1 MTNSDE
7 DTAREREVRVN
18 PRQDSAL
25 GLNRL
30 EGHLLW
36 AAEVEEARR
45 RADRFTGELPWLTT
59 AQREEV
65 ERVYRADR
73 IAASR
78 AALERICERA
88 AELRVE
94 YETRYRRLR
103 ARCVALALLAVASGV
118 GTAIAAVFSRS

>member
-1 MTNSDE
+1 M
-7 DTAREREVRVN
+7 N
-18 PRQDSAL
+18 PRQEDSAL

-45 RADRFTGELPWLTT
+45 QADRFAGELPWLTT

-78 AALERICERA
+78 AMLVRICDRA
-88 AELRVE
+88 AELRTE
-94 YETRYRRLR
+94 YEARYRRLR
-103 ARCVALALLAVASGV
+103 ARCVALSVVAVALASGV
-118 GTAIAAVFSRS
+118 GTAIAAILVRE

>member
-1 MTNSDE
+1 M
-7 DTAREREVRVN
+7 N

-25 GLNRL
+25 GWNRL

-45 RADRFTGELPWLTT
+45 RADRFVGELPWLTT

-78 AALERICERA
+78 AALVRIRDRA
-88 AELRVE
+88 AELRTE
-94 YETRYRRLR
+94 YEARYRRLR
-103 ARCVALALLAVASGV
+103 ARCVALAVVAVVVGASGV
-118 GTAIAAVFSRS
+118 ATALAAFLVR

>member
-1 MTNSDE
+1 M
-7 DTAREREVRVN
+7 N

-25 GLNRL
+25 DWNRL

-45 RADRFTGELPWLTT
+45 QAARFAGELPWLTT

-73 IAASR
+73 IAVSR
-78 AALERICERA
+78 AVLVRICDRA
-88 AELRVE
+88 AELRTE
-94 YETRYRRLR
+94 YEARYRWLR
-103 ARCVALALLAVASGV
+103 ARCVALAVVAVAGGA
-118 GTAIAAVFSRS
+118 GTAIATVLTRR

>member
-1 MTNSDE
+1 ME
-7 DTAREREVRVN
+7 ERVN

-25 GLNRL
+25 GLARL

-45 RADRFTGELPWLTT
+45 QADRFAGELPWLTT

-73 IAASR
+73 IAVSR
-78 AALERICERA
+78 ATLVRIRDRT
-88 AELRVE
+88 AELRTE
-94 YETRYRRLR
+94 YEARYRRLR
-103 ARCVALALLAVASGV
+103 ARCVALAVVAGASGAA
-118 GTAIAAVFSRS
+118 TAIAALLTRR

>member
-7 DTAREREVRVN
+7 VTARTMEERVN

-25 GLNRL
+25 DLHRI

-36 AAEVEEARR
+36 AAEVDDARR
-45 RADRFTGELPWLTT
+45 RAERFTGELEWLTT

-65 ERVYRADR
+65 ERAYRADR

-78 AALERICERA
+78 DTLVRICDRA
-88 AELRVE
+88 AELRAE
-94 YETRYRRLR
+94 YEARYRQLR
-103 ARCVALALLAVASGV
+103 ARCVALAVVAVAGGG
-118 GTAIAAVFSRS
+118 GTAVIAILGR

>member
-1 MTNSDE
+1 M
-7 DTAREREVRVN
+7 N
-18 PRQDSAL
+18 PRQDSDL
-25 GLNRL
+25 GLTRL

-78 AALERICERA
+78 AALVRICDRA
-88 AELRVE
+88 TELRAE

-103 ARCVALALLAVASGV
+103 ARCVALAVLALASGA
-118 GTAIAAVFSRS
+118 GTALTAVLTRP

>member
-1 MTNSDE
+1 M
-7 DTAREREVRVN
+7 N
-18 PRQDSAL
+18 PHEDSAV

-45 RADRFTGELPWLTT
+45 RADLFTRELPWLTT

-78 AALERICERA
+78 AALVRIRDRA
-88 AELRVE
+88 AELRAE
-94 YETRYRRLR
+94 YEARYRQLR
-103 ARCVALALLAVASGV
+103 ARCVALAVVALTSGV
-118 GTAIAAVFSRS
+118 GTAVTVLLSRP

>member
-1 MTNSDE
+1 M
-7 DTAREREVRVN
+7 N
-18 PRQDSAL
+18 PRQDSAH
-25 GLNRL
+25 GLNQL

-45 RADRFTGELPWLTT
+45 RADRFAAQLPWLTT

-78 AALERICERA
+78 AMLVRIRDRA

-94 YETRYRRLR
+94 YESRYRQLR
-103 ARCVALALLAVASGV
+103 ARCVALTAAAVAGGA
-118 GTAIAAVFSRS
+118 GTAITALLTRR

>member
-1 MTNSDE
+1 M
-7 DTAREREVRVN
+7 N

-25 GLNRL
+25 GLARL

-45 RADRFTGELPWLTT
+45 QADRFAGELPWLTT

-73 IAASR
+73 IAVSR
-78 AALERICERA
+78 ATLVRIRDRA
-88 AELRVE
+88 AELRTE
-94 YETRYRRLR
+94 YEARYRRLR
-103 ARCVALALLAVASGV
+103 ARCVALAVVAGASGAATAVA
-118 GTAIAAVFSRS
+118 AVLTRR